1 MELSRQMRCQSHPL
15 QRAIGDPHLRFGIFA
30 NHLIAAILTV
40 GLKQL
45 IFAPFSQ
52 LVLTAAAEA
61 KRGAVHSPG
70 TAKLLFTLP

>member
-1 MELSRQMRCQSHPL
+1 MRCLSEPL
-15 QRAIGDPHLRFGIFA
+15 HRAIGKPHLRFGVFA

-61 KRGAVHSPG
+61 KGGAVHSSG
-70 TAKLLFTLP
+70 AAKLLFTLP